1 MRKLAVQSADGRLGA
16 ASEFFDLQ
24 THALSKR
31 DKEVGEGSVI
41 LRVMG
46 NVVTVFVA
54 AAGEQDRQVTPTV

>member
-1 MRKLAVQSADGRLGA
+1 MRKLALQSTDGRLGA

-41 LRVMG
+41 IGVMG
-46 NVVTVFVA
+46 NVATVFVA
-54 AAGEQDRQVTPTV
+54 AASEQNG